1 MRYAIFSDIQGNRQ
15 ALEAVL
21 ADMDGLQVD
30 ILVCLGDVAGYGPSA
45 KEVLERVRSR
55 TGNIVMGDC
64 DAAAAGLIEPTVV
77 DQAMRMGIKWNSER
91 LDSDSRQYISKLPRS
106 FKTENLAFTHAE
118 TVNSSRFNPIDGVE
132 VARANFATSNH
143 KVTFVGHGFKPVV
156 FGLDEDG
163 GVTQFA
169 AADFQLVGSRRYI
182 VNVGSVGEPPS
193 AQDIRACYV
202 VFDVDAQSLFF
213 RAVPFDLVAYRREL
227 EEAGLPLRP
236 WLTSEAERRKTVA
249 VAGAKLIPTESG
261 GRRPAAEEVISA
273 PPSTSAVHHSQPAEA
288 GGKGKVALV
297 VALLLLPLIGGA
309 VGAFFGFNPLSNLL
323 SPLSRATD
331 ESPPEEETSGSV
343 LDSGA
348 LASTP
353 IDRSPGAGTAVKI
366 ETTPALD
373 NSDSE
378 PEPNAPEPNPKPT
391 EVAEVPEP
399 VPTPPAPDPKPKP
412 TSPPAGLPPI
422 PPAPANAAAATPQT
436 LGLVFYAPLD
446 EERSDST
453 VRDLVGGR
461 DLDAAGGLPGAL
473 GQVGLA
479 CQFER
484 ENGSEAMISEA
495 KPMLEMK
502 AITISFWIKLPP
514 SESDDP
520 EEPAKP
526 GEKKAAP
533 VNPPMILV
541 GLKDY
546 CEVKLESNQIVA
558 NFDREGEGAK
568 LDFPIDHRWHH
579 VLVENGEGKTTIWID
594 HRSQSSPITEA
605 LSGAPSGVVQIGSKG
620 AHFHIDE
627 LAIWNRKFTA
637 DERQFLYRDG
647 RLDTAI
653 LTAPKVIAAWG
664 FDEKAGARLFV
675 DATGRHDL
683 GALKSWTQVKAIAPS
698 PVPLT
703 LKRNQL
709 AAQVWHVSERPDD
722 AGSFQLK
729 DDAAFT
735 YEGWVKLRAGSIAI
749 LGGVAPAAKLE
760 EGAGWRLEVRPGN
773 NAKGDL
779 SFIYE
784 SDSARTQA
792 IGKEVSIYDDS
803 PHHFAAVW
811 NPLSTP
817 THGTMELYLDNK
829 MVGSASLLRTE
840 LGPASKNPFFIVA
853 NRTPIV
859 LDELRFTSGALKSAE
874 FLTIGRDRQT
884 PTPGDPNVALDT
896 DGGSPKEETVM
907 QRGAREARER
917 KEKAKEERK
926 ARMEDEERRR
936 KRKKLGDK

>member
-45 KEVLERVRSR
+45 KEALQRVRSR

-77 DQAMRMGIKWNSER
+77 DQAMRTGIKWNSKR
-91 LDSDSRQYISKLPRS
+91 LDSDSREYISKLPGS
-106 FKTENLAFTHAE
+106 FQTENLAFTHAE
-118 TVNSSRFNPIDGVE
+118 IVKPSRFNPIDGVE
-132 VARANFATSNH
+132 VARANFASSNH

-156 FGLDEDG
+156 FGLDEG
-163 GVTQFA
+163 GKVTQFDTE
-169 AADFQLVGSRRYI
+169 DFQLVGSRRYI
-182 VNVGSVGEPPS
+182 VNVGSVGEPLS
-193 AQDIRACYV
+193 AQDIRARYV
-202 VFDVDAQSLFF
+202 VFDSDAESLFF
-213 RAVPFDLVAYRREL
+213 RAVPFDPVAYRSEL

-236 WLTSEAERRKTVA
+236 WLPSEAEERKRDA
-249 VAGAKLIPTESG
+249 VAGAQDAVCRMRS
-261 GRRPAAEEVISA
+261 AEGVISA
-273 PPSTSAVHHSQPAEA
+273 PPSRAPAHDSQPGEA
-288 GGKGKVALV
+288 GGQGKVALV
-297 VALLLLPLIGGA
+297 VALLLLPLIAGA
-309 VGAFFGFNPLSNLL
+309 VSAFFGFNPLS
-323 SPLSRATD
+323 RATE
-331 ESPPEEETSGSV
+331 ESPPEEATSGSV

-348 LASTP
+348 LTPAP
-353 IDRSPGAGTAVKI
+353 IDRSQDAGTAAKI
-366 ETTPALD
+366 ETTPAVE
-373 NSDSE
+373 N
-378 PEPNAPEPNPKPT
+378 PEPASVPDAPEPAPPPT

-399 VPTPPAPDPKPKP
+399 VPTPHAPEPKPEPKP
-412 TSPPAGLPPI
+412 PSPPAGLPPI
-422 PPAPANAAAATPQT
+422 PPAPANAAAATPHAV
-436 LGLVFYAPLD
+436 GLVFYAPLD

-453 VRDLVGGR
+453 VHDLVGGR
-461 DLDAAGGLPGAL
+461 DLDAAGGLPGGF

-479 CQFER
+479 CQLER

-514 SESDDP
+514 PESDDL

-533 VNPPMILV
+533 INPPMILV

-558 NFDREGEGAK
+558 NFDREGEVAK
-568 LDFPIDHRWHH
+568 LAFPIDHRWHH

-594 HRSQSSPITEA
+594 HRSQSIPITEA
-605 LSGAPSGVVQIGSKG
+605 LSGAPSGVVQIGNKG

-637 DERQFLYRDG
+637 DERQILYRDG
-647 RLDTAI
+647 RFDTAI

-664 FDEKAGARLFV
+664 FDEKAGSRLFV
-675 DATGRHDL
+675 DAAGRHDL

-703 LKRNQL
+703 LKSNQM
-709 AAQVWHVSERPDD
+709 AAQIWKVSERPED

-729 DDAAFT
+729 ADAAFT
-735 YEGWVKLRAGSIAI
+735 YEGWVKLRAGSVAI

-760 EGAGWRLEVRPGN
+760 EGAGWRLEVRPRN

-784 SDSARTQA
+784 GHSAKTQA

-829 MVGSASLLRTE
+829 MVGSASLLRSE
-840 LGPASKNPFFIVA
+840 LGPASNYPFYIVA
-853 NRTPIV
+853 KGTPIV

-874 FLTIGRDRQT
+874 FLTIGRDSQT
-884 PTPGDPNVALDT
+884 PTPGDPNVASDT
-896 DGGSPKEETVM
+896 DDGSPKEESIM
-907 QRGAREARER
+907 QRGAREAQER
-917 KEKAKEERK
+917 KKKAKEERK
-926 ARMEDEERRR
+926 ARMEEEENRR
-936 KRKKLGDK
+936 KRGKLGGK

>member
-77 DQAMRMGIKWNSER
+77 DHAMRTGIKWNSKR
-91 LDSDSRQYISKLPRS
+91 LDSDFRQFISNLPRS
-106 FKTENLAFTHAE
+106 FKTENLAFTHSGA
-118 TVNSSRFNPIDGVE
+118 VKPSRFIPIDGIK
-132 VARANFATSNH
+132 VARENFASSNH

-163 GVTQFA
+163 EVTQFA
-169 AADFQLVGSRRYI
+169 AEDFQLVGSWRYI

-193 AQDIRACYV
+193 AQDIRARYV
-202 VFDVDAQSLFF
+202 VFDSDAQSLVY
-213 RAVPFDLVAYRREL
+213 RAVAFDPVAYRREL

-236 WLTSEAERRKTVA
+236 WLPSEAEERKTVA
-249 VAGAKLIPTESG
+249 AAGAQDVVCRLPS
-261 GRRPAAEEVISA
+261 AEEGISA
-273 PPSTSAVHHSQPAEA
+273 LPRTAAAHDSQPGEA
-288 GGKGKVALV
+288 GGQGKVALL
-297 VALLLLPLIGGA
+297 VALLLLPLIAGA
-309 VGAFFGFNPLSNLL
+309 VGAFFGFNPLS
-323 SPLSRATD
+323 RATA
-331 ESPPEEETSGSV
+331 ESPPGEETSGSV

-348 LASTP
+348 LTP
-353 IDRSPGAGTAVKI
+353 TPTDRSPGAGTAAKI
-366 ETTPALD
+366 ESTPAVD
-373 NSDSE
+373 IPD
-378 PEPNAPEPNPKPT
+378 PGPGPNAPEATPKPT
-391 EVAEVPEP
+391 EVAEIPAP
-399 VPTPPAPDPKPKP
+399 VPTPPAPEPKPEP
-412 TSPPAGLPPI
+412 RPPSPPPGLPPI
-422 PPAPANAAAATPQT
+422 PPAPANAAAATPHT
-436 LGLVFYAPLD
+436 VGLVFYAPLD
-446 EERSDST
+446 EDRSDST
-453 VRDLVGGR
+453 VHDLVGGR
-461 DLDAAGGLPGAL
+461 DLDAAGGLPGGL

-479 CQFER
+479 CQLER

-502 AITISFWIKLPP
+502 AITIAFWIKLPP
-514 SESDDP
+514 PEPDDL

-546 CEVKLESNQIVA
+546 CEVKLESHQIVA
-558 NFDREGEGAK
+558 NFDRKGEGAK

-579 VLVENGEGKTTIWID
+579 VLVENGKGKTTIWID
-594 HRSQSSPITEA
+594 HRSQSSPVTEA

-627 LAIWNRKFTA
+627 FAIWNRKFTA
-637 DERQFLYRDG
+637 DERQILYREG

-653 LTAPKVIAAWG
+653 LAAPKVIAAWG
-664 FDEKAGARLFV
+664 FDERAGSRLFV

-683 GALKSWTQVKAIAPS
+683 GALKSWIQVKAIAPS

-703 LKRNQL
+703 LKRNQW
-709 AAQVWHVSERPDD
+709 AAQIWKVSERPED
-722 AGSFQLK
+722 AGSFQFK
-729 DDAAFT
+729 ADAAFT
-735 YEGWVKLRAGSIAI
+735 YEGWVKLRAGSVAI

-784 SDSARTQA
+784 GDLAKTQA

-817 THGTMELYLDNK
+817 THGTMELYFDNK
-829 MVGSASLLRTE
+829 MVGSASLLRSE
-840 LGPASKNPFFIVA
+840 LGPASKGPFYIVA
-853 NRTPIV
+853 KGTPIV

-884 PTPGDPNVALDT
+884 PTPGDPNVASDT
-896 DGGSPKEETVM
+896 DGGSPKEESVM

-936 KRKKLGDK
+936 KREKLGDK